1 MLVDWVGSNPPV
13 ECLLCALQ
21 LPGVQGCTPLWPFLQ
36 FFLELRGSSEL
47 TGGERHLGQ
56 VRL

>member
-1 MLVDWVGSNPPV
+1 MLVGWVVSKPLV
-13 ECLLCALQ
+13 EFLFCALQ
-21 LPGVQGCTPLWPFLQ
+21 LPGVQGCTPLWPFLP

-47 TGGERHLGQ
+47 TEGEGYLGQ